1 MEENIV
7 LCEDVL
13 VEVIKIFEIEG
24 IVNMLLEMVVGMI
37 EVGEMVEDVVCWEVL
52 EEVGFEVGWMK
63 LILSYLVSFGGISE
77 WLLILVGE
85 VDVLMVKGIYGLV
98 EENED

>member
-1 MEENIV
+1 
-7 LCEDVL
+7 
-13 VEVIKIFEIEG
+13 
-24 IVNMLLEMVVGMI
+24 MI

-98 EENED
+98 EENEDIWVYVVSWEQVYQWVEEGKIDNVVFVIVL